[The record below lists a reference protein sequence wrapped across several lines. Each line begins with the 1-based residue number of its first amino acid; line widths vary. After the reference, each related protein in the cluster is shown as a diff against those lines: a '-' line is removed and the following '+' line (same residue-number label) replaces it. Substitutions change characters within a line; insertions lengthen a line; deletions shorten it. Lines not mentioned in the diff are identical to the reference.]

1 MNSKI
6 AITIGC
12 LVVYFAVMIWAAFFT
27 KTGKMKEN
35 SIEEFAVGGR
45 NFGFVIVLFTMMGL
59 YITASIYASWFSW
72 AATDGLIP
80 QYLIVYSAFGFAF
93 FYIFAKR
100 IWTWGKK
107 YDLLTQP
114 DYIQLRYKSRPLTY
128 LFGAF
133 AILIEAPWIIIEFAA
148 MGMLMEAITYGAIPH
163 RLGTII
169 IVVFVMAYILY
180 SGMKSIAIT
189 ELIQGILSTVI
200 VLFGFIAMIYKLF
213 GGFAPIYQKVMEVTP
228 DALTITNGGY
238 YSYPYWASIIIV
250 SSLGAMGWA
259 SMFTRVFT
267 TKSVNDVKKVSWWSA
282 LIAVVFVTL
291 LLILGLGGSLIPDAI
306 EAAASQTSFLVMAD
320 LAFGPLFMGLCAV
333 VVVAAGMSLISVV
346 MNAHSIIISENFVKP
361 FRPDITSAQRVKLA
375 RWSTLIYSL
384 IALAIS
390 LMNLPSLYQIALW
403 AYDCIAQIVPMIIFS
418 MYWSRSNKYG
428 AGLGLI
434 AGGTVAIYM
443 NVAGLTAFGFGGG
456 VAGLVVNIVVH
467 VICAYVFPKDP
478 GVDELYQD
486 LEEFEAAQ

>member
-1 MNSKI
+1 M
-6 AITIGC
+6 
-12 LVVYFAVMIWAAFFT
+12 
-27 KTGKMKEN
+27 
-35 SIEEFAVGGR
+35 
-45 NFGFVIVLFTMMGL
+45 
-59 YITASIYASWFSW
+59 
-72 AATDGLIP
+72 IP

-238 YSYPYWASIIIV
+238 YSYPYWSSTIISYRIPW
-250 SSLGAMGWA
+250 GY
-259 SMFTRVFT
+259 
-267 TKSVNDVKKVSWWSA
+267 
-282 LIAVVFVTL
+282 
-291 LLILGLGGSLIPDAI
+291 GLGQYVYPG
-306 EAAASQTSFLVMAD
+306 
-320 LAFGPLFMGLCAV
+320 
-333 VVVAAGMSLISVV
+333 
-346 MNAHSIIISENFVKP
+346 
-361 FRPDITSAQRVKLA
+361 
-375 RWSTLIYSL
+375 IY
-384 IALAIS
+384 
-390 LMNLPSLYQIALW
+390 
-403 AYDCIAQIVPMIIFS
+403 DFKKC
-418 MYWSRSNKYG
+418 
-428 AGLGLI
+428 
-434 AGGTVAIYM
+434 
-443 NVAGLTAFGFGGG
+443 
-456 VAGLVVNIVVH
+456 
-467 VICAYVFPKDP
+467 
-478 GVDELYQD
+478 
-486 LEEFEAAQ
+486 